1 MLFLLFYPH
10 LLSAYH
16 VPKPLLSNYIHY
28 LIYSSQLWMIIIL
41 LLLQMRKWILIC
53 TLGNLCRITKLIY
66 GRVGTQTSKDMF
78 AATLRYYRISLPKS
92 LTSFLEAS
100 RMFWM
105 FAESPLTVPGIH
117 QFLPLCGHGCAK
129 NPMLWCCWLCSR
141 GMKLPCWNHP
151 H

>member
-92 LTSFLEAS
+92 Y
-100 RMFWM
+100 
-105 FAESPLTVPGIH
+105 
-117 QFLPLCGHGCAK
+117 QFFGGFQDVLNVCREPFNCPRH
-129 NPMLWCCWLCSR
+129 PPVSSSLWSWLCQEPDAL
-141 GMKLPCWNHP
+141 MLLTLL
-151 H
+151 